1 MPREELTCDMM
12 LNLAPRGS
20 ARRAGNGLIAGAI
33 VLLLVT
39 GSIIA
44 PASRGQEITPHEYS
58 PGVTP
63 QPYDYFHPVRSGA
76 LKVMIAP
83 TDVWDQVTPA
93 AVAGCNRHGLLPVAP
108 GAEEPDEYGGQIL
121 EDLGRR
127 HFLEVVLF
135 GDPGSI
141 NSGLI
146 QWFWQHGAASVT
158 TVLGEDLFSRSAALA
173 EREIP
178 EPRCVVI
185 TTFNLLAAHL
195 AAVAS
200 GPAFASRH
208 ETSLPS
214 PYKGYIER
222 HRQSIEKVYLVD
234 VGQAAS
240 PSQTVYHTYG
250 SLTVP
255 APIEQAIASMGIPVV
270 RITGE
275 YEEDV
280 SVAVAREIESVYASG
295 VAQGLYRHLPM
306 GWIPSSSLV
315 SEWTNLGAL
324 IPFAVA
330 KQWFIMEYWADIH
343 LEGRQ
348 DTVNAFSD
356 RYVEDFFLGLAC
368 LRHARAGQR
377 AADSEGQGEY
387 PAAAALRSATG
398 GPSCAS
404 CASSPEPSRRDRVI
418 CTFYRWLA
426 DYLFR
431 TGIRDFIL
439 CESNGP
445 YGENAAPIFNFEQVP
460 GMILSS
466 QMKGLYYRGW
476 SGGGGLSGI
485 DYDGAR
491 AARKSCAVTLLAFER
506 ALYPPL
512 PWDGEVDDAWPPP
525 AIDHW
530 EEAPRAVCITS
541 DYEGWYANVF
551 LTPRL
556 IEFGQRKGV
565 KFTLRPQGDIS
576 VCLPDYLRRYFLQG
590 RGVIEFSNQGFLH
603 EFNLLPYFSPYD
615 HARIV
620 TDAVD
625 RMRRYAGIMMAG
637 FMPAGGFL
645 TSPDLVGPARSL
657 GLRYVLCPQGKYAPV
672 FDQYFDVY
680 SRLKAPQTH
689 VSVVSHFSERLGDLA
704 SGTVEEDIAGNI
716 DFVETMVRNYDEP
729 PYAPYTA
736 WHFAHGFQMPD
747 EDAFRVLEAT
757 VDYLDERYVRTGEM
771 VFATLADVAAFFEE
785 GRPLFRTPVAA
796 SGAEAPPSNPPG
808 PADGEGCGGCSHLSP
823 GSGLSAGANYLGES
837 CLLTALLCVF
847 FGLERARSANRT
859 LRARRPSN
867 HRALKEPVSVSR
879 HDASALCGFALFLC
893 VVCGLAV
900 GGVEGC
906 GSEEEPS
913 PAPSPPV
920 RFTVMT
926 YNILFDVPD
935 PGFDRWAVRK
945 DFVAEIIHAHDPDVV
960 GLQEPFAYQVEDLLE
975 LCPGYQAIALVNPP
989 GPLTDTDATILFR
1002 EGRFAK
1008 IVQGSYWLS
1017 PTPDVPFSGGF
1028 GKGFGN
1034 FFPRMVIWAYLV
1046 DLESHVQF
1054 YVVNTHFDNTS
1065 PSQEKSAP
1073 LFLER
1078 TEPLARKAPVIVT
1091 GDFNSRPSSTA
1102 YRILTSGSPEGQEA
1116 EGGADGT
1123 RFSLTDSFDLAAQ
1136 GYEVRARQGDPI
1148 EYDPESR
1155 IDHVFVA
1162 GGEFSCRRWVVDMT
1176 RYGPELRYPSDHFA
1190 VVAHLELGPASP

>member
-1 MPREELTCDMM
+1 MTGEEPCCKMM
-12 LNLAPRGS
+12 LHLTLGISTRPGGRGLALV
-20 ARRAGNGLIAGAI
+20 AIA
-33 VLLLVT
+33 LLLVA
-39 GSIIA
+39 GSIIV

-58 PGVTP
+58 PGVSP

-76 LKVMIAP
+76 FRVMIAP

-93 AVAGCNRHGLLPVAP
+93 AVAGCNHYGLLPVAP
-108 GAEEPDEYGGQIL
+108 GAEEPDEYGGRIL

-135 GDPGSI
+135 GDSRTI
-141 NSGLI
+141 SSGLI
-146 QWFWQHGAASVT
+146 EWLGRHGAASVR
-158 TVLGEDLFSRSAALA
+158 TVLDEDGFSRSAALS

-195 AAVAS
+195 AAVAQ

-208 ETSLPS
+208 ETSLPL
-214 PYKGYIER
+214 PYREYIER
-222 HRQSIEKVYLVD
+222 HRHSIEKVYLVD
-234 VGQAAS
+234 VAQAVS
-240 PSQTVYHTYG
+240 PSQSIYHTYG

-255 APIEQAIASMGIPVV
+255 ASIEQAIVSLGIPIM
-270 RITGE
+270 RITGK

-280 SVAVAREIESVYASG
+280 SVAVAREIESVYGRG
-295 VAQGLYRHLPM
+295 VEQGLYRNLPM

-324 IPFAVA
+324 IPFAIA

-348 DTVNAFSD
+348 DTVNAYSD
-356 RYVEDFFLGLAC
+356 RYVEDFLLGLAC
-368 LRHARAGQR
+368 LRHAGSGRR
-377 AADSEGQGEY
+377 AADSDDLGEY
-387 PAAAALRSATG
+387 PSGAEGS
-398 GPSCAS
+398 SCAS
-404 CASSPEPSRRDRVI
+404 CATTSEPQRRDRVI

-466 QMKGLYYRGW
+466 QMRGLYYRGW

-491 AARKSCAVTLLAFER
+491 AARKSCAVSLLAFER

-512 PWDGEVDDAWPPP
+512 PWDGEVDEAWPPRD
-525 AIDHW
+525 IDHW
-530 EEAPRAVCITS
+530 EEAPRAVCLTS

-551 LTPRL
+551 LTSRL
-556 IEFGQRKGV
+556 IEFGQKKGV

-615 HARIV
+615 HARII
-620 TDAVD
+620 TEAVD
-625 RMRRYAGIMMAG
+625 RMRRYAGILMVG

-645 TSPDLVGPARSL
+645 TSPDLVGPAGSL
-657 GLRYVLCPQGKYAPV
+657 GLRYVLCPQGKYASV

-680 SRLKAPQTH
+680 SRLKAPHTH

-704 SGTVEEDIAGNI
+704 HGTVEEDSAGNI
-716 DFVETMVRNYDEP
+716 DFVEAMVRQYDKP

-747 EDAFRVLEAT
+747 DDAFRVLEAT

-771 VFATLADVAAFFEE
+771 VFATLADIAAFFEE
-785 GRPLFRTPVAA
+785 GGPLIRTPVVASSAEPPPSEA
-796 SGAEAPPSNPPG
+796 SGR
-808 PADGEGCGGCSHLSP
+808 ADGEGCGGCSHLSP
-823 GSGLSAGANYLGES
+823 GSGLSPGANYLGES
-837 CLLTALLCVF
+837 GLLGALLCLF
-847 FGLERARSANRT
+847 FRLGRVRSANRT
-859 LRARRPSN
+859 QQAQGPSK
-867 HRALKEPVSVSR
+867 HRALKERASVSR
-879 HDASALCGFALFLC
+879 CEASSAVSGFTLFLC
-893 VVCGLAV
+893 ILWGLAGL
-900 GGVEGC
+900 GGAGC
-906 GSEEEPS
+906 GSEAEQS
-913 PAPSPPV
+913 HAPLPPV
-920 RFTVMT
+920 SFRVMT

-945 DFVAEIIHAHDPDVV
+945 DFVAEIIRYHDPDIV
-960 GLQEPFAYQVEDLLE
+960 GLQEPFASQVEDLLE
-975 LCPGYQAIALVNPP
+975 LCPGYQAVALVNPP

-1002 EGRFAK
+1002 EGRFGK
-1008 IVQGSYWLS
+1008 ITQGSYWLS

-1028 GKGFGN
+1028 GRGFGN

-1046 DLESHVQF
+1046 DLETHVRF

-1102 YRILTSGSPEGQEA
+1102 YRILTSGSLDGQEA
-1116 EGGADGT
+1116 QEGAGGG
-1123 RFSLTDSFDLAAQ
+1123 RFRLTDSFDLAAQ
-1136 GYEVRARQGDPI
+1136 DYEVRARQGDPI
-1148 EYDPESR
+1148 EYDPEGR
-1155 IDHVFVA
+1155 IDHVFLA
-1162 GGEFSCRRWVVDMT
+1162 GGDFSCRRWVVDMT
-1176 RYGPELRYPSDHFA
+1176 SYGPERKYPSDHFA
-1190 VVAHLELGPASP
+1190 VVAHLELVPASP